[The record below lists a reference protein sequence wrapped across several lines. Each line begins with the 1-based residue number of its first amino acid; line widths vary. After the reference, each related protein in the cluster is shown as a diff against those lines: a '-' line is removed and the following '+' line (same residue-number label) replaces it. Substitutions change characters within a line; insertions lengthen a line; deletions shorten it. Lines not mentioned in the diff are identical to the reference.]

1 MVPRLNLDMMMC
13 MMMFVSSIFRGTV
26 AMYDVG
32 ANADLQIDVCREDD
46 TLDFEATGCKMSSTQ
61 NDAHREVP
69 TLMHEA

>member
-1 MVPRLNLDMMMC
+1 
-13 MMMFVSSIFRGTV
+13 
-26 AMYDVG
+26 VG